1 MYTVESRGRWTPERK
16 VEVVKLWQE
25 GLSASQIAKQLNCG
39 ASRNAVIGIL
49 HRMGEQGR
57 GRASPAGATRIRRPQ
72 SVQKA
77 QGVSIHSVR
86 AAKRRS
92 EGPKPPPVTTAMR
105 QRAWEPLEGSYP
117 RPWETRLPTECKW
130 PIGEQAD
137 ACCLPK
143 QGHAHYCPAHRA
155 LATGRTSEPV
165 RKMGPGFINLRRA
178 A

>member
-57 GRASPAGATRIRRPQ
+57 GKVSLPGSKKPRPRNVAGAI
-72 SVQKA
+72 KA
-77 QGVSIHSVR
+77 NFGAARVR
-86 AAKRRS
+86 G
-92 EGPKPPPVTTAMR
+92 EGPPKPATTAMR